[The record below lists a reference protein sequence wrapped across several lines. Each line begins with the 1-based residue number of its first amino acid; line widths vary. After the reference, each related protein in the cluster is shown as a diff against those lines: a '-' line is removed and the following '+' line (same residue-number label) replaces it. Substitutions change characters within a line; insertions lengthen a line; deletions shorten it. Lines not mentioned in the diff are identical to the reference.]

1 MTQPLDVASMKEM
14 ASTASSIG
22 ISIVTDRVALSDSR
36 VVFFGTDDVTADV
49 IEVID
54 VSSSSLIGNETTT
67 GDVLQKLMDVESLM
81 VVRTTPGE
89 ATLLASASGS
99 VFRRRCDVWREFRF
113 RFRRRRSRP
122 SRLASTD
129 DADDDLLPALQEVLS
144 HKKKRQSRNEGEQP
158 IFYQSM
164 KSVDFWEDVARPV
177 R

>member
-67 GDVLQKLMDVESLM
+67 GDVLQKLIDVESLM
-81 VVRTTPGE
+81 VVRTTPGD
-89 ATLLASASGS
+89 ATLLASASVS
-99 VFRRRCDVWREFRF
+99 VFRRRCDVCREFRF

-129 DADDDLLPALQEVLS
+129 DADDDFRLCSLAATARFSDPQKNSNLRGNNQ
-144 HKKKRQSRNEGEQP
+144 QSFKQGLEYN
-158 IFYQSM
+158 
-164 KSVDFWEDVARPV
+164 
-177 R
+177 